1 LLRGAEASIDA
12 GLPLYRPDDHK
23 HHALLYGGHDPGVC
37 GHGVRA
43 WIGALLGRLDRAQS
57 DAVAALALARR
68 LGHHGSLAHAF
79 ALAAEAYYVRRDVTA
94 VCETA
99 AEMLPFVADHGSAV
113 ALANAKL
120 LQGWGLIAAGRVEEG
135 LGYLNDGLTAWRQ
148 TGSRLFAPFRLSRA
162 ADSLPLAGATDQA
175 ITILGEAAAIAA
187 ETGEHWSES
196 EIDRLYGM
204 AKLRG
209 SDIAAD
215 RDEAEGLLD
224 RALAGARQ
232 SGARLTE
239 LRAATSLARS
249 WRERGRRVKAREL
262 LAPVYEWFTEGFDT
276 PDLKEAKALLKNA
289 LLTRA

>member
-79 ALAAEAYYVRRDVTA
+79 ALAAEAYYVRRDATA

-175 ITILGEAAAIAA
+175 ITILGEAAASGGNRRALVRSRDRSPVRNGKIA
-187 ETGEHWSES
+187 
-196 EIDRLYGM
+196 
-204 AKLRG
+204 G

-215 RDEAEGLLD
+215 RDEADGLLD

-249 WRERGRRVKAREL
+249 WRERGRRVEAREL

-276 PDLKEAKALLKNA
+276 PDLKEAKALLQT
-289 LLTRA
+289 LC